1 MDTHFSIAKDN
12 VLKSLSTALMAFALL
27 MSFDSEALAADS
39 YAIFSL
45 DSNFDELN
53 ITKARKLYR
62 GKTKRLQGKRI
73 ELSDWPDASSE
84 RSEFYRYL
92 LNKNAAQMNAHW
104 ASLSFSG
111 KARPPKVIDNSS
123 MEALLEWMK
132 EKPNRIGYAPVSSL
146 PSNAQIL
153 YVVSSEK

>member
-1 MDTHFSIAKDN
+1 MDTHFSIAKNN

-73 ELSDWPDASSE
+73 ELSDWYRMRHLNVQSST
-84 RSEFYRYL
+84 
-92 LNKNAAQMNAHW
+92 
-104 ASLSFSG
+104 
-111 KARPPKVIDNSS
+111 VIYSI
-123 MEALLEWMK
+123 K
-132 EKPNRIGYAPVSSL
+132 TRRK
-146 PSNAQIL
+146 
-153 YVVSSEK
+153 